1 MSADRLKLGILISGR
16 GTNMA
21 ALIDACAA
29 LGFPAEVALVISNR
43 ADAAGLAR
51 AREAGIATRII
62 PHGDFPD
69 RESFDAALDAA
80 LRDAGVELVCLAG
93 FMRLLSAGFV
103 RDWHDRAINIHP
115 SLLPAFKGLD
125 VQARAVAAGVRFSGC
140 SVHFLRPAMD
150 DGPIIVQA
158 AVPVLADD
166 TGDSLAARI
175 LAEEHRCY
183 PLAVRLIAEGRARV
197 VAERVEI
204 DGAQAP
210 AAGLINPAAES

>member
-1 MSADRLKLGILISGR
+1 MSGDRLKLGILISGR

-21 ALIDACAA
+21 ALIAACAVPD
-29 LGFPAEVALVISNR
+29 FPAEVALVISNR
-43 ADAAGLAR
+43 SDAGGLAGARAAG
-51 AREAGIATRII
+51 IPTRVI
-62 PHGDFPD
+62 PHGDYPD
-69 RESFDAALDAA
+69 RESFDAALDDA
-80 LRDAGVELVCLAG
+80 LRAAGVELVCLAG

-140 SVHFLRPAMD
+140 TVHFLRPAMD

-158 AVPVLADD
+158 AVPVLSGD
-166 TGDSLAARI
+166 TGDSLAMRI
-175 LAEEHRCY
+175 LAAEHRCY

-197 VAERVEI
+197 VEERVEI
-204 DGAQAP
+204 DGAEAP
-210 AAGLINPAAES
+210 SASLINPTTEG

>member
-29 LGFPAEVALVISNR
+29 PGFPAKVALVISNR
-43 ADAAGLAR
+43 VDAAGLVR
-51 AREAGIATRII
+51 AGEAGIATRVI

-80 LRDAGVELVCLAG
+80 LREAGVELVCLAG
-93 FMRLLSAGFV
+93 FMRLLSEGFV
-103 RDWHDRAINIHP
+103 SDWRDRAINIHP

-140 SVHFLRPAMD
+140 TVHFLRPAMD

-204 DGAQAP
+204 AGAQAP
-210 AAGLINPAAES
+210 GAGLINPATEG

>member
-29 LGFPAEVALVISNR
+29 PGFPAKVALVISNR
-43 ADAAGLAR
+43 ADAAGLVR
-51 AREAGIATRII
+51 AGEAGIATRVI

-80 LRDAGVELVCLAG
+80 LREAGVELVCLAG
-93 FMRLLSAGFV
+93 FMRLLSEGFV
-103 RDWHDRAINIHP
+103 SDWRDRAINIHP

-140 SVHFLRPAMD
+140 TVHFLRPAMD

-204 DGAQAP
+204 AGAQAP
-210 AAGLINPAAES
+210 GAGLINPATEG